1 MDKPTFYFVAHV
13 RVKYNTGQTQYQK
26 FKDIMIGATHTD
38 IIRYEDRQYL
48 TFIAHF
54 DTKQDFKL
62 YEGRL
67 RACYAGKS
75 KVLAVHH
82 STKNIPTFYYS
93 AYILPN
99 LTTSQKHYGFY
110 DKKKAAIN
118 AALALVTPMPQKILN
133 NYECS
138 VLVGFENNDLRPED
152 IQNINRVMQEVPHHT
167 FMTSRDLAKKE
178 NDNDL

>member
-1 MDKPTFYFVAHV
+1 MDPTFYFVAHV
-13 RVKYNTGQTQYQK
+13 RVKYNTAPAQYQK
-26 FKDIMIGATHTD
+26 FKDIMVGATNTD

-54 DTKQDFKL
+54 DTKPDFKL
-62 YEGRL
+62 LEGRL
-67 RACYAGKS
+67 RACYGGKS
-75 KVLAVHH
+75 KVLLVHY
-82 STKNIPTFYYS
+82 STKDVPTFYYS

-118 AALALVTPMPQKILN
+118 AALALVTPKPQKILN

-138 VLVGFENNDLRPED
+138 VLVELESKDLRPED
-152 IQNINRVMQEVPHHT
+152 ILNINRVMQEVPHHT
-167 FMTSRDLAKKE
+167 FMTSREPEKKDDC
-178 NDNDL
+178 NDT